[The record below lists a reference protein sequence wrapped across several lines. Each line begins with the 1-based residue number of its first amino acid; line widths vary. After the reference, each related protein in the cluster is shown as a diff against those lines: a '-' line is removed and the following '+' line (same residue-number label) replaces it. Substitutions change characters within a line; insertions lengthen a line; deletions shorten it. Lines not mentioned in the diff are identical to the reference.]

1 VVNETLSVNSFKII
15 FQYFGVTMQSY
26 VISVM
31 SADHPGIVA
40 AVSEALNQLG
50 ANIQACSQTVLNGY
64 FTLITIFEIPEP
76 MEPSKINEI
85 LRQSKDIDEDYQL
98 VVRTATPS
106 LATQKEHTDPF
117 IITAFGKDRPG
128 IIRDFTQYLSG
139 RDINI
144 ADLFGEQSD
153 GEFHLVGQLEI
164 PVDVDVR
171 LLQDDLEEIG
181 RERNFTVRL
190 QHKDIF
196 TATNQLRFG

>member
-1 VVNETLSVNSFKII
+1 
-15 FQYFGVTMQSY
+15 MQSY

-40 AVSEALNQLG
+40 AVSDALDRLG

-64 FTLITIFEIPEP
+64 FTLITIFELPEP
-76 MEPSKINEI
+76 MEPSEISKI
-85 LRQSKDIDEDYQL
+85 LRQSEGIDDDYQL
-98 VVRTATPS
+98 VVRTAAAS
-106 LATQKEHTDPF
+106 LVVSQEHTDPF
-117 IITAFGKDRPG
+117 IITAFGKDRHG

-144 ADLFGEQSD
+144 ADLFGEQTD

-164 PVDVDVR
+164 PADIDVR

>member
-1 VVNETLSVNSFKII
+1 MDLI
-15 FQYFGVTMQSY
+15 FGVAMQNY
-26 VISVM
+26 VLSVM

-40 AVSEALNQLG
+40 AVSDALGRLG
-50 ANIQACSQTVLNGY
+50 ANILACSQTVLNGY
-64 FTLITIFEIPEP
+64 FTLITIFELENSI
-76 MEPSKINEI
+76 EPSEI
-85 LRQSKDIDEDYQL
+85 SEFLRKSKGMDDDYQL
-98 VVRTATPS
+98 VVRRAVADRLP
-106 LATQKEHTDPF
+106 QKEQTDSF
-117 IITAFGKDRPG
+117 IITAFGKDRAG

-144 ADLFGEQSD
+144 ADLFGEQAD

-164 PVDVDVR
+164 PIAVDVR

-181 RERNFTVRL
+181 RERDFTVKL

>member
-1 VVNETLSVNSFKII
+1 
-15 FQYFGVTMQSY
+15 MQSY

>member
-1 VVNETLSVNSFKII
+1 
-15 FQYFGVTMQSY
+15 MQSY

-40 AVSEALNQLG
+40 AVSDALDCLG

-64 FTLITIFEIPEP
+64 FTLITIFELPEF
-76 MEPSKINEI
+76 MEVSRIDEI
-85 LRQSKDIDEDYQL
+85 LRRSKGIDDDYQL
-98 VVRTATPS
+98 VVRVAVPS
-106 LATQKEHTDPF
+106 FAVSRESTDSF

-144 ADLFGEQSD
+144 ADLFGEQAE

-164 PVDVDVR
+164 PVDIDVR

-181 RERNFTVRL
+181 RERDFTVRL

>member
-1 VVNETLSVNSFKII
+1 
-15 FQYFGVTMQSY
+15 MQSY
-26 VISVM
+26 VLSVM

-40 AVSEALNQLG
+40 AVSDALDRLG
-50 ANIQACSQTVLNGY
+50 GNIQACSQTVLNGY
-64 FTLITIFEIPEP
+64 FTLITIFEMQDSI
-76 MEPSKINEI
+76 EPSEINEI
-85 LRQSKDIDEDYQL
+85 LRKSKGIDDDYQL
-98 VVRTATPS
+98 VVRKAVPQVS
-106 LATQKEHTDPF
+106 IQKEQQTDPF

-144 ADLFGEQSD
+144 ADLFGEQTD
-153 GEFHLVGQLEI
+153 NEFHLVGQLEI
-164 PVDVDVR
+164 PDDVDIR

-181 RERNFTVRL
+181 RERDFTVRL

>member
-1 VVNETLSVNSFKII
+1 MNSFKII

>member
-1 VVNETLSVNSFKII
+1 
-15 FQYFGVTMQSY
+15 MQSY
-26 VISVM
+26 VLSVM

-40 AVSEALNQLG
+40 AVSNALGHLG
-50 ANIQACSQTVLNGY
+50 GNIQSCSQTVLNGY
-64 FTLITIFEIPEP
+64 FTLITIFEMSESI
-76 MEPSKINEI
+76 EPSEI
-85 LRQSKDIDEDYQL
+85 SKALRESEGIDDDYQL
-98 VVRTATPS
+98 VVRKAAP
-106 LATQKEHTDPF
+106 LVAAQKEHTDPF

-128 IIRDFTQYLSG
+128 IIRDITQYLSG

-144 ADLFGEQSD
+144 ADLFGEQVD
-153 GEFHLVGQLEI
+153 DDFHLVGQLEI

-181 RERNFTVRL
+181 RERDFTVRL

>member
-1 VVNETLSVNSFKII
+1 
-15 FQYFGVTMQSY
+15 
-26 VISVM
+26 M

-40 AVSEALNQLG
+40 AVSDALAKLDG
-50 ANIQACSQTVLNGY
+50 NIRACSQTVLNGY
-64 FTLITIFEIPEP
+64 FTLITIFEMSEP
-76 MEPSKINEI
+76 VDPVELCVR
-85 LRQSKDIDEDYQL
+85 LRQFGEIDDDYQL
-98 VVRTATPS
+98 VVREAT
-106 LATQKEHTDPF
+106 LQQATQSRQTDSF

-139 RDINI
+139 HDINI
-144 ADLFGEQSD
+144 ADLYGEETN

-164 PVDVDVR
+164 PVELDIR

-181 RERNFTVRL
+181 REREFTVKL